1 MSLRI
6 YSTVGVHL
14 QSTDPSAKAHLFAFE
29 YSAAIV
35 MRASTDRTLS
45 DSDVSSLRELS
56 APQGANGS

>member
-1 MSLRI
+1 M
-6 YSTVGVHL
+6 TG
-14 QSTDPSAKAHLFAFE
+14 LFAFE

-56 APQGANGS
+56 APQGANGSSDSATGTMSS